1 MSSEPTLTDRLV
13 AQYGALKPTLPGAKA
28 GWLERLREGAL
39 ERFAASGLPTPKVEA
54 WKYTNLNA
62 LAKLALVPA
71 AQARNGI
78 AAEALPWLLPH
89 AAKPQRLAFV
99 NGRLRPDLSALGTL
113 PEGVTL
119 AGLAAVLERGPDALE
134 GRLGRPG
141 AIEQQPLVALNTAFL
156 ADGFVLRLGR
166 DTALDRPV
174 ELLFIGMPGAEPV
187 AYHPRGLVL
196 AEAGSRATIL
206 EQHVGIGA
214 GAYFANGVIE
224 IELEDG
230 ASLEH
235 YKLERESAQAFHI
248 ATTGVRLGRGARYE
262 SFVLAEGGRLAR
274 NEINVTLDG
283 PGASCRLNGAYMGRA
298 RQHIDNTTMIDHAKP
313 ETTSR
318 ELYKGVLDNYARG
331 VFQGRILVRP
341 DAQKADGQQTSRTLL
356 LSEGAEIDTKP
367 QLEIYADDVKCSHGA
382 AAGALDEDAL
392 FYLRSRGIPQD
403 EARQLLVAAFV
414 QDVVGEI
421 ASEPVRE
428 IFRRAAAGWVA
439 PETVE

>member
-1 MSSEPTLTDRLV
+1 
-13 AQYGALKPTLPGAKA
+13 
-28 GWLERLREGAL
+28 
-39 ERFAASGLPTPKVEA
+39 
-54 WKYTNLNA
+54 
-62 LAKLALVPA
+62 
-71 AQARNGI
+71 
-78 AAEALPWLLPH
+78 
-89 AAKPQRLAFV
+89 
-99 NGRLRPDLSALGTL
+99 
-113 PEGVTL
+113 
-119 AGLAAVLERGPDALE
+119 
-134 GRLGRPG
+134 
-141 AIEQQPLVALNTAFL
+141 LNTAFL

-235 YKLERESAQAFHI
+235 YKLEREGAQAFHI

-274 NEINVTLDG
+274 NEMNVTLDG

-392 FYLRSRGIPQD
+392 FYLRSRGISQD

-414 QDVVGEI
+414 QDVVDEI

-428 IFRRAAAGWVA
+428 IFRRVAAGWVA